1 MTEFAKLEL
10 TAARKGD
17 IVESVMET
25 EGSLPVLMEA
35 LEKAVFTIAKK
46 MTATE
51 DMRGNVLDAFC
62 NSLID
67 YHQESLSEEE
77 EPSEEQRHVVIGH
90 RNNELFINVSEDS
103 PEVRSGLIYAVAGLI
118 RNDDDRYKSLSDFI
132 SRLSDAVKH
141 DEPIPEED
149 LD

>member
-1 MTEFAKLEL
+1 MKEIAKLEMM
-10 TAARKGD
+10 AERHDD
-17 IVESVMET
+17 IVESVVET
-25 EGSLPVLMEA
+25 EGSLPVLLEA

-51 DMRGNVLDAFC
+51 DVRGDVIDIFC
-62 NSLID
+62 NSLTD
-67 YHQESLSEEE
+67 LHQESLRD
-77 EPSEEQRHVVIGH
+77 EEQKEEQHHVVIGH
-90 RNNELFINVSEDS
+90 RNMELFINVSEDS
-103 PEVRSGLIYAVAGLI
+103 PEVRLGLVYAIAGLI
-118 RNDDDRYKSLSDFI
+118 QNDDDRYKSLSDFI

>member
-1 MTEFAKLEL
+1 MKEIAKLEMM
-10 TAARKGD
+10 AERDGD
-17 IVESVMET
+17 IVESVVET
-25 EGSLPVLMEA
+25 EGSLQVLLEA

-51 DMRGNVLDAFC
+51 DVRGDVIDIFC
-62 NSLID
+62 NSLTNL
-67 YHQESLSEEE
+67 HQESLREE
-77 EPSEEQRHVVIGH
+77 EPKEEQHHVVIGH
-90 RNNELFINVSEDS
+90 RNKELFINVSEDS
-103 PEVRSGLIYAVAGLI
+103 PEVRLGLVYAVAGLI
-118 RNDDDRYKSLSDFI
+118 QNDDDRYKSLSDFI

>member
-1 MTEFAKLEL
+1 MKEVAKLEMV
-10 TAARKGD
+10 AERHDD
-17 IVESVMET
+17 IVESVVET
-25 EGSLPVLMEA
+25 EGSLPVLLEA

-51 DMRGNVLDAFC
+51 DMRGKVIDVFC
-62 NSLID
+62 NSLTD
-67 YHQESLSEEE
+67 LHQESLRKE
-77 EPSEEQRHVVIGH
+77 EPKEEQRHVVIGH
-90 RNNELFINVSEDS
+90 RGKELFVDVSEDS
-103 PEVRSGLIYAVAGLI
+103 PEVRLGLVYAVAGLI
-118 RNDDDRYKSLSDFI
+118 QNDDDRYKSLSDFI